1 MLEFEKVAVL
11 GFGTMGTGIAQL
23 AAQAGCEVTV
33 LETDQARVE
42 AGSSALGAFLDE
54 GVRRGKVTAERRA
67 EILARIKGTTAIEDL
82 ADAELVIE
90 AVSERRDVKLT
101 LLAQVAGVVGGEAV
115 ITTNTS
121 ALSVSDLATAVP
133 RPERFAGLHFFNPAP
148 LMKIIEVVRAVQT
161 APELADRLADFAR
174 ALGKEPVLVKD
185 RPGFLINRLLMPYL
199 NDVIQG
205 YDDELATAEDI
216 DTALKLGLGYKLG
229 PLELLDMIGLD
240 VHEHA
245 TRSAYDATL
254 DPAFAPP
261 PLLQAMVA
269 AGILG
274 NKSGAGFRNKENAQ

>member
-11 GFGTMGTGIAQL
+11 GFGTMGAGIAQL
-23 AAQAGCEVTV
+23 AAQGGCAVTV
-33 LETDQARVE
+33 LETDQTRVE
-42 AGSSALGAFLDE
+42 AGTSAIGAFLDD
-54 GVRRGKVTAERRA
+54 GIRRGKVTAEQRSD
-67 EILARIKGTTAIEDL
+67 ILARIKGTTAIADL
-82 ADAELVIE
+82 ADTALVIE
-90 AVSERRDVKLT
+90 AVTERRDVKRA
-101 LLAQVAGVVGGEAV
+101 LLGEVAGVVAAEAV
-115 ITTNTS
+115 IVTNTS

-148 LMKIIEVVRAVQT
+148 LMKVIEVVRAVQT
-161 APELADRLADFAR
+161 DPALPGRLADFAR

-199 NDVIQG
+199 NDVIQA

-216 DTALKLGLGYKLG
+216 DTALKLGLGYKQG

-269 AGILG
+269 AGKRG
-274 NKSGAGFRNKENAQ
+274 NKSGAGFRSQENAK